1 MRPKLRSNAS
11 RAGREPSRRRSVG
24 FPRIPVR
31 PATSADPEIAHAASP
46 TAVAVELLRTGIA
59 PLAIHRRRTE
69 IPRED
74 DTIRVGDPDDSALA
88 NEYVGE
94 DVPGGSTPTPD
105 QNDVDAI
112 GRAYGLEDEDTGAL
126 RSAEEVLG
134 RRDRHR
140 SELQPP
146 GRPRT

>member
-1 MRPKLRSNAS
+1 V
-11 RAGREPSRRRSVG
+11 EPAE
-24 FPRIPVR
+24 PEAAHVR
-31 PATSADPEIAHAASP
+31 SP
-46 TAVAVELLRTGIA
+46 TAVAAELLRTGIA
-59 PLAIHRRRTE
+59 PLAIHRRRVE

-94 DVPGGSTPTPD
+94 DLPGGSTPTPD

-126 RSAEEVLG
+126 RTAEEVLG